1 MAITKE
7 VVNDR
12 VEIVNAW
19 NVQVRTAQII
29 KEDGVE
35 ISRTFQ
41 RKVLVPGT
49 LDESDAL
56 VETDLSG
63 EEASVQA
70 LCNAA
75 WTNQV
80 KSDFTA
86 FLIENKR

>member
-63 EEASVQA
+63 EESSVQA